1 MSDFDIGGLLS
12 DVVTGGINFLSGRYF
27 QKQSESFQQYNADT
41 QYQRGAADLAAAGI
55 NPILAYASPA
65 ATPSGATAQAT
76 MDNPYRSAVEIASAK
91 QAIQNAK
98 VQQAILGNEEA
109 KVASEAVTAAYTA
122 QATAAT
128 SAVTQKYAEEQKKAE
143 IGAIRANAAA
153 AAGQANINNANA
165 RSAAVSADAA
175 EQFGADMQTLDKVLG
190 TAEKAGPT
198 AKAIYNVLK
207 GYMKK

>member
-1 MSDFDIGGLLS
+1 MDLDLGGMLS

-27 QKQSESFQQYNADT
+27 QQKQQSFQQYNADT

-65 ATPSGATAQAT
+65 ATPSGASASAT
-76 MDNPYRSAVEIASAK
+76 MENPYRTSMEIATAK
-91 QAIQNAK
+91 QALKNSEIQMH
-98 VQQAILGNEEA
+98 ILGNTEFQTDADSQTAYYKMNDAAIDNALKMKYGEEL
-109 KVASEAVTAAYTA
+109 
-122 QATAAT
+122 
-128 SAVTQKYAEEQKKAE
+128 KKAE
-143 IGAIRANAAA
+143 LDAVRSSAAA
-153 AAGQANINNANA
+153 AAGMANLNNANA

-175 EQFGADMQTLDKVLG
+175 EALGADFATLDKVLG
-190 TAEKAGPT
+190 TADKAGPT